1 MQLFFHLVYSPIL
14 YGKAKS
20 AKRRKQQQQQQQQQK
35 TGKEKKSREQVHV
48 SIFKFQIQ
56 RFSCKNLQKS
66 DKKGTKCKY
75 TERPCQQINT
85 SIILAKNALM
95 FKH

>member
-1 MQLFFHLVYSPIL
+1 MQLFFHLVYLPIL

-20 AKRRKQQQQQQQQQK
+20 AKRRKQQQQQQQQ
-35 TGKEKKSREQVHV
+35 TGKERKVKREQVHV
-48 SIFKFQIQ
+48 SFLKFQSNVLVSRTCRKVI
-56 RFSCKNLQKS
+56 KKS
-66 DKKGTKCKY
+66 TKCKY

-95 FKH
+95 FEH

>member
-1 MQLFFHLVYSPIL
+1 MQLLFHLVYSPIL

-35 TGKEKKSREQVHV
+35 DRKRKKKVKREQVHV

-66 DKKGTKCKY
+66 DKKKAL
-75 TERPCQQINT
+75 NAN
-85 SIILAKNALM
+85 ILKDHANKLIQASY
-95 FKH
+95 

>member
-1 MQLFFHLVYSPIL
+1 MQ
-14 YGKAKS
+14 KEENNNNNNNNK
-20 AKRRKQQQQQQQQQK
+20 K
-35 TGKEKKSREQVHV
+35 TGKEQKEVKREQVHV
-48 SIFKFQIQ
+48 SILKFQIQ
-56 RFSCKNLQKS
+56 RFSWKNLQKS
-66 DKKGTKCKY
+66 DKKRTKCKY